1 MLQFRPSQA
10 KYRLNSRLGR
20 FHHPPTE
27 FLDPPHQQE
36 STLRRQARI
45 LVNVHPGDPS
55 IIAAS
60 VATHSLTGLTRMNNL
75 HSNDT

>member
-1 MLQFRPSQA
+1 MELA
-10 KYRLNSRLGR
+10 AMGRLMTSDLARRTDPG
-20 FHHPPTE
+20 
-27 FLDPPHQQE
+27 PPHQQV

-75 HSNDT
+75 HSNDS